1 MLDANATNV
10 RLSAHV
16 TSIHTPMTSH
26 MSKPALALVVLAF
39 LACGGGDG
47 AGTTPPPPPP
57 PAVTSVTVEPS
68 ATTLI
73 IGASATLTATLR
85 AATGAVLQG
94 RPIVWTSSN
103 TAAVSVSQT
112 GTVTALAPGQA
123 AITAT
128 SEGVSGSAAVAVL
141 EPVAQVTITGAT
153 RVKVGDTYT
162 YSAVARTGSGA
173 IVVRPV
179 AWRVVDPTRG
189 SMTTGGALTPLQPGV
204 ITVEVVI
211 DNVPWQGSVTAYD
224 WTPLTS
230 ATVTGTFLPADV
242 LVTNKFGQS
251 EYPLLTVG
259 CASGTFITF
268 VSLDRFVTANGG
280 VAFSFDGGTI
290 FTQTWLESDDFDA
303 LIYPGLTNLARKNF
317 AVQIAASRA
326 FGFGFTEFQGSAKA
340 TIFRAT
346 GMAAAIAPSLA
357 ACPGNSVVA
366 GLDGVQMLRELQG
379 AGEQSGAEVA
389 MRRALGPQATRAPEL
404 IVTPVPRM
412 QEAVRVGAQPEAR

>member
-1 MLDANATNV
+1 MNY
-10 RLSAHV
+10 
-16 TSIHTPMTSH
+16 H
-26 MSKPALALVVLAF
+26 MSKLALTFAVLAL

-47 AGTTPPPPPP
+47 GGTTPPPPPP
-57 PAVTSVTVEPS
+57 PAVTSVTVEPG

-85 AATGAVLQG
+85 SATGAVLQG
-94 RPIVWTSSN
+94 RPVVWTSSN
-103 TAAVSVSQT
+103 TASVSVSQT
-112 GTVTALAPGQA
+112 GTVTALAPGQVT
-123 AITAT
+123 ITAT
-128 SEGVSGSAAVAVL
+128 SEGVSGSAVVAVL

-162 YSAVARTGSGA
+162 YSAIARTASGA
-173 IVVRPV
+173 VVVRPV
-179 AWRVVDPTRG
+179 TWRVADPSSG
-189 SMTTGGALTPLQPGV
+189 SMTAGGVLTPLQPGA
-204 ITVEVVI
+204 ITLEVVI
-211 DNVPWQGSVTAYD
+211 DNVPWQGSVSAYD
-224 WTPLTS
+224 WTPLSS

-251 EYPLLTVG
+251 EYPLLTLG

-280 VAFSFDGGTI
+280 VAFSFDGGTV

-303 LIYPGLTNLARKNF
+303 LIHPGLTNLARKNF
-317 AVQIAASRA
+317 AVLIAASRT

-340 TIFRAT
+340 TIFRVT
-346 GMAAAIAPSLA
+346 GMAGAIAPSLA
-357 ACPGNSVVA
+357 ACPGNSIVA

-389 MRRALGPQATRAPEL
+389 MRRAMGPQATRAPEL
-404 IVTPVPRM
+404 IVTPVPRV
-412 QEAVRVGAQPEAR
+412 QEAVRVRARPAVR